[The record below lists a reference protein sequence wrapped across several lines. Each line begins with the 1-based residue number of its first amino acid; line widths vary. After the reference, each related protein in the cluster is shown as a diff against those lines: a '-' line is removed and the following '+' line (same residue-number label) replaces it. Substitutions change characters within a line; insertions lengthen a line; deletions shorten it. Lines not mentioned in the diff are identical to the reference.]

1 MRLKLDKE
9 NDSIYFRLDESKII
23 ESEQISDG
31 LIIDFNSSGTVIGFE
46 ILNVSK
52 RTDKINLNSLQFE
65 TV

>member
-1 MRLKLDKE
+1 MRLKIDKE
-9 NDSIYFRLDESKII
+9 NDALYFRLDESKIV
-23 ESEQISDG
+23 ESEQIGEG
-31 LIIDFNSSGTVIGFE
+31 LVIDFNSNGLVVGFE